1 MKINSHEI
9 YIITF
14 EQEGCEPDY
23 FDDINVGK
31 YHTLISKEIEDEE
44 GYLYKRVIT
53 LIVRGKLNP
62 RPEELFTIIS
72 T

>member
-1 MKINSHEI
+1 MEFIPSHL
-9 YIITF
+9 TKK
-14 EQEGCEPDY
+14 D
-23 FDDINVGK
+23 VRK

-44 GYLYKRVIT
+44 GYLRKRVIT

-62 RPEELFTIIS
+62 RPENLFTIVS